1 MSTSHTSRPTLLDSK
16 IPKPL
21 LQFLDGT
28 AIFNPRFFYK
38 IHEGYGFG
46 VSRRFEGVGADAYV
60 DLYFENPSGSGRE
73 VFIIV
78 IEVVSFAQAYVD
90 IYKDNT
96 KTAAGTPL
104 TPVNLNFEK
113 SVNSVVNVEYG
124 GSYTLGSLVSNT
136 VCPGGS
142 RIRATGG
149 ATEVGECIII
159 PPDFNF
165 LVRVTN
171 KSASATDLSIRII
184 WWEEPI

>member
-1 MSTSHTSRPTLLDSK
+1 M
-16 IPKPL
+16 